1 MANQQVGVN
10 MKFTADTN
18 SAKAQIQDLQNSL
31 TKLMNVSQKNDP
43 TLGFSKEIKNAINL
57 TSELKTS
64 LENATNVKTGQL
76 DLSKF
81 NDSLVKNKRTLKD
94 YQDALTS
101 LGPAGNQAFSNLA
114 SSIMKAE
121 VPLKRTNKLLTDFA
135 TTMKNTAKWQ
145 ISSNIMHGLEGSIK
159 SAYGYAQ
166 DLNRSLNDIRIVTGA
181 SVNEMA
187 KFAEQAN
194 KSARALSTTT
204 TDYTKASLI
213 YYQQGLSDA
222 EVQERTDITIKMANA
237 AGQSAQIIS
246 DQMTAV
252 WNNFDNG
259 SKSLEYYADVMTA
272 LGAATASSTDE
283 IATGLEKFAAV
294 SETVGLSYEYAT
306 AALATVTDKTRQ
318 SAEVV
323 GTAFKTMFARIQG
336 LELGETLEDG
346 TDLNQY
352 SEALLA
358 VGINIKDANGELK
371 DMDNILNEM
380 AAVWEKLNR
389 DEQVALA
396 QKVAGVRQYNQ
407 LMSLMENWDAME
419 INLEIAK
426 NSEGEL
432 QKQADIYAES
442 WEAATDR
449 VKAAA
454 ESIYQTLINDEFF
467 IDLTNALEKV
477 LVGVKKLMDSMGGLP
492 GVLTLVGSIATNVFN
507 KQLAD
512 GFDNL
517 IYRVRMSTA
526 EGRKEIESLKQE
538 ASELLVAEWTDR
550 DTTSGLVAGE
560 AYRQQG
566 QLSGI
571 LLANAEKLSA
581 EEQKQVQYLMDQ
593 HSSLVSQVVQSG
605 EALEIEQKR
614 AKILERRMIAEAQ
627 LAAGEKSTHK
637 ASGVETHRKSLE
649 GVTQLYYDISSISLT
664 GNIDKDA
671 QSFQRLEKI
680 IAGLKNTTTQF
691 GKEGQSAIK
700 LLKEGLESGTLSAST
715 LENVLLKLEKQQV
728 ISKNGL
734 AKALESCGI
743 ESEQAAKMAR
753 ELMDQYDNLGVVS
766 AETSEKQIQLGNSTD
781 MVADRIKN
789 AKGEVATLGTMFAS
803 TMNAITSFGFALSS
817 IKGIID
823 TLNNENLTF
832 FEKLIS
838 VLTSTSMIIGS
849 FTSILQTAN
858 NLRKIATSVEVK
870 NTAAKALNT
879 AATWLQVKAQ
889 KALNDEIQEGIDLK
903 KSFSKED
910 IKAAKEGGKKIL
922 AKVAGGAGDNIKK
935 VGEVSAEASGATQ
948 SLSAAFGKFISS
960 LKGVLPLLGKY
971 VAIAAAVVAITSAVT
986 YAIYKCIEK
995 YNEDARAA
1003 KSAQE
1008 SAQELANAYSKAK
1021 DKYEEMIST
1030 MDGYKS
1036 AKEGLDALTEGTDEY
1051 RKQLIKANDEALK
1064 LIELLGLIKGE
1075 GFEVVD
1081 GEIIINTDSSD
1092 YKEKTS
1098 QLLIETQKAQ
1108 AASLMANAAADVANA
1123 KSQQTNLVRQNDN
1136 QTINNSVLQWGANG
1150 AVSGSSLFGVTGT
1163 VAGTISGIIA
1173 GIFDGVVDNI
1183 TSNKTEQEKIN
1194 KLTEAYKETGN
1205 SVFADL
1211 EKYGFDTS
1219 NKEYIKAIEE
1229 QVKTNIEGADALTTA
1244 AEIASAALL
1253 ELNKNIQ
1260 NSGSKEEVQ
1269 KVASKM
1275 FEKEYLDEQQIAEDK
1290 LTSGVLGIGS
1300 EDQKKVWEEYKN
1312 AALKDLEDVQVTNFR
1327 NDGGVNYTYTK
1338 YDEQGQPST
1347 ETASVSMD
1355 TISKWTANENA
1366 SKTILETV
1374 DLLNSAFKKLNAGN
1388 DKQNTAISSS
1398 LTEGN
1403 LSGVSLT
1410 DLESFGL
1417 TERELAEK
1425 ALEINPEVYKN
1436 FGKESAEAY
1445 LAGFSSD
1452 EVVGFNTADFIA
1464 KIDNLLTPEELDALG
1479 YQDATEYADAFKQ
1492 QYDSAMSEW
1501 QGLEVFKDES
1511 LGEAQKL
1518 NDISQTLGGTPETSS
1533 QVADYYG
1540 GLNEEEQSIFL
1551 TLDFN
1556 RETSKENWDEAIAEI
1571 KEEKI
1576 EVQIETKAK
1585 AGAAKY
1591 GLDADQIK
1599 EVSKAFSKMDKIM
1612 DKNTATTEEI
1622 AEAASDAAI
1631 RYIRLQDAVLDLSEN
1646 YDDYKD
1652 VLTDVKKSSNDVD
1665 KAMILNSKNGKA
1677 LKSSL
1682 AGLIGTTEDL
1692 IDADLV
1698 SAIDPQDFKAAAA
1711 GNEAAIERIRGA
1723 FIDIQ
1728 AASIDT
1734 KDVLVENLDTNE
1746 EITAAANNFK
1756 AMMASLDDGATI
1768 DIDNSPFLQA
1778 LIQSSIA
1785 AGDTEADIISK
1796 LSGFDIDVDTIS
1808 FYDSLDDARD
1818 AAKACGG
1825 DIVEALSYSTD
1836 TEVQPNEVNV
1846 QNDAL
1851 EYDEKITP
1859 RAVKEKNIVLE
1870 TGGLFGGTSTDVLE
1884 TVHYEMDKK
1893 ITPKRVPMQE
1903 KDTSTNVTQTAK
1915 QGKGKSKYAVV
1926 GGAKKSVGS
1935 SVSPATTRAAGN
1947 NLNKGGS
1954 GGSSGGGAKP
1964 KKAQPTKKSE
1974 IVKRYKEQDD
1984 QLDDLKRTMD
1994 NTSES
1999 FDKLYG
2005 EDKVKAIDK
2014 LIQAEKDYKDVL
2026 KEKRSE
2032 AKDALK
2038 EDRKALDAAASKV
2051 SVKFEYD
2058 AEGNIT
2064 NYTEQMEALYGR
2076 LREIEK
2082 AAGSEWTESEQEQI
2096 DALKEK
2102 IKTLEEA
2109 QTSYEE
2115 TRELIEDLSD
2125 ELKDLAGKPAM
2136 PLIKSDTVDI
2146 YKEIIDALDDIEAR
2160 LERISKR
2167 ANDRLGKERLTYF
2180 EKYLD
2185 ASKDKLSQLNA
2196 ELEKNTTD
2204 IKENKSYLNKV
2215 GKLLDFN
2222 QKIKYDDKGNIAN
2235 YDELT
2240 DILWQ
2245 RIFKAQKKAK
2255 KDGKITN
2262 AEQQGIDALIADAE
2276 MWRQAVEKYTDA
2288 VEYKEDLTLE
2298 KQELTDKVIM
2308 LPAVTNDFLDIYKE
2322 VDDVLDDIGHELDY
2336 MAEQSERLTGSEKIA
2351 ALKEMVDL
2359 EKERLFYIQ
2368 NEQLIN
2374 FSDKAEKKSALEA
2387 SVKKLGIGMTLAY
2400 DENGNV
2406 TNYNEIMSTYKQSYN
2421 TAYAKAMADGAL
2433 TAGEKDWLE
2442 QFKEDGES
2450 IQEYFD
2456 QYNDA
2461 LEQGED
2467 LAEDALEAMRNIK
2480 DYSLDAINYTVELN
2494 IEANERDLAFID
2506 YQLSQLE
2513 DQAFSTAKSI
2523 ALLEQKYLSLSESS
2537 SDYEDGINAIFQK
2550 YIDSKQLTQEDVD
2563 KFWQGDASG
2572 ISWEMFTADEIS
2584 RITDYSDG
2592 IMSVGESMLEL
2603 RRTLDEAVI
2612 TSFEEWTS
2620 EMQEQLALFDHYESV
2635 ISSYNNII
2643 DLIGQKK
2650 LNVSNDDRK
2659 EYNQLRVNN
2668 ANNRLSGSK
2677 AYFDETTEKIA
2688 NAEREKAAAEARLA
2702 AAQSSG
2708 DENLIKAAEAD
2719 VKMWEDT
2726 LKVMYEE
2733 NRNAEQQYLADWE
2746 AALQASRDAF
2756 LEETEMELEA
2766 FEEKM
2771 AGVYGSF
2778 ENMQK
2783 EFNRQTEKN
2792 DRYLQDYEKLYEL
2805 SKLNRN
2811 LSNKMDDTTNLKAKK
2826 ELAKLQEEILEYQK
2840 DGVKMSDYDLKFLQ
2854 KKYDLKLAEIALE
2867 EAQNAKTQVRLT
2879 RDSEGNYS
2887 YTYTADEDSI
2897 AKAQQNYED
2906 QLYGIANLS
2915 NEYIEQQTSKLLSTQ
2930 QAFVNDLAE
2939 IHKKAAEGQ
2948 YATTEEYQQA
2958 LDKCSAYYT
2967 EQLAYYGSEI
2977 DKAAN
2982 NNSTIYEND
2991 YSNYA
2996 GWTVE
3001 KIRKTE
3007 EDTDAYVAGAGK
3019 KSAAEEGFV
3028 TSIENLLPRLE
3039 TAHGTATGY
3048 VSTMTTQIGD
3058 AEEGTG
3064 LLGASK
3070 KSYDKYSENINTTM
3084 SAAGSSLE
3092 DFKDNTSKYLLT
3104 DSDSV
3109 ANQSDK
3115 TKQKIEEMADAVS
3128 DLDET
3133 IAYVSNWQK
3142 NYSDELQK
3150 VIDKTSDVITSVG
3163 AMKQAIADSATV
3175 ELQKPAEKPSLEEE
3189 GGNEN
3194 KPGSTIEN
3202 PITDIPAEAT
3212 CPKCKKPLSQ
3222 CKGHDEKKEEKKCP
3236 KCGKKPCK
3244 CKEIEAQKK
3253 AAEEAKRKAAEE
3265 KKKKQQAAK
3274 IATEATEIIQ
3284 LVNAGKLGNKKDGWI
3299 PAAKAK
3305 YSKEAVQIARN
3316 AFNNSKAGVGYDYN
3330 YKKALALVKL
3340 NTGGYT
3346 GAWGPDGKL
3355 ALLHEKELVLNK
3367 QDTENMLK
3375 IVSMV
3380 RDLSAVLDSKA
3391 YYASLAQLRA
3401 NQLYQIN
3408 PTGETFE
3415 QTVTIHAEF
3424 PHATNATEIET
3435 ALNNL
3440 VNSASQFANRK

>member
-10 MKFTADTN
+10 MKFTADT
-18 SAKAQIQDLQNSL
+18 SQAKAQLQDLQSSL
-31 TKLMNVSQKNDP
+31 TKIMNVSRKNDP
-43 TLGFSKEIKNAINL
+43 TLGFSKEIQNAINL

-94 YQDALTS
+94 YQEALTS

-121 VPLKRTNKLLTDFA
+121 IPLKRTNKLLTDFA
-135 TTMKNTAKWQ
+135 VTMKNTAKWQ

-187 KFAEQAN
+187 RFAEQAN

-283 IATGLEKFAAV
+283 IAAGLEKFAAV

-318 SAEVV
+318 SADVV

-336 LELGETLEDG
+336 LKLGETLEDG

-419 INLEIAK
+419 VNLEIAN

-449 VKAAA
+449 VKAAT

-492 GVLTLVGSIATNVFN
+492 GVLTLVGSIATNVFS

-538 ASELLVAEWTDR
+538 ASELLVAEWIDR
-550 DTTSGLVAGE
+550 DTTSGQIAGD
-560 AYRQQG
+560 AYREQG

-614 AKILERRMIAEAQ
+614 AKALERRMIAEAQ

-664 GNIDKDA
+664 GNMEKDA
-671 QSFQRLEKI
+671 QNFQRLEKI
-680 IAGLKNTTTQF
+680 IAGLKNTTVQF
-691 GKEGQSAIK
+691 GKEGQSAIG
-700 LLKEGLESGTLSAST
+700 LLKEGLKSGTLSAST
-715 LENVLLKLEKQQV
+715 LDNVLLKLEKQQV
-728 ISKNGL
+728 ISMNGL
-734 AKALESCGI
+734 TKALKSCGI
-743 ESEQAAKMAR
+743 EGEQATRMAK
-753 ELMDQYDNLGVVS
+753 ELRDQYDNLGVVS
-766 AETSEKQIQLGNSTD
+766 AETSEKQTQLGNSTK
-781 MVADRIKN
+781 MVAEKIRG

-803 TMNAITSFGFALSS
+803 TMSAITSFGFALSS
-817 IKGIID
+817 IKGVID
-823 TLNNENLTF
+823 TLNNEDLTF
-832 FEKLIS
+832 FEKFVSVLTSASMITTSLIS
-838 VLTSTSMIIGS
+838 VLKTVNEI
-849 FTSILQTAN
+849 
-858 NLRKIATSVEVK
+858 RKIATAEETK
-870 NTAAKALNT
+870 NTLAKTLNT
-879 AATWLQVKAQ
+879 AATWLEVQAQ
-889 KALNDEIQEGIDLK
+889 KALNNEMQEGINLK
-903 KSFSKED
+903 KSMSGADLADAKKTGKKVSVKVAD
-910 IKAAKEGGKKIL
+910 KAADGVKK
-922 AKVAGGAGDNIKK
+922 AG
-935 VGEVSAEASGATQ
+935 EASAGTTGATI
-948 SLSAAFGKFISS
+948 SLSAAFSRFTSALGTAASAAAKFI
-960 LKGVLPLLGKY
+960 PI
-971 VAIAAAVVAITSAVT
+971 IAAITAALGALT
-986 YAIYKCIEK
+986 YMVHYTIEE
-995 YNEDARAA
+995 YNKDATAAEKAEAAA
-1003 KSAQE
+1003 KD
-1008 SAQELANAYSKAK
+1008 LAEAYSQTKS
-1021 DKYEEMIST
+1021 KYEEMISSMENYKT
-1030 MDGYKS
+1030 ARDGLNS
-1036 AKEGLDALTEGTDEY
+1036 LAKGTQEY
-1051 RKQLIKANDEALK
+1051 RDQLNKANEEALK
-1064 LIELLGLIKGE
+1064 LIETLGLIKGS
-1075 GFEVVD
+1075 GYD
-1081 GEIIINTDSSD
+1081 IINGEIIINKDSED
-1092 YKEKTS
+1092 YQTKTQEFEYS
-1098 QLLIETQKAQ
+1098 VQKTQ
-1108 AASLMANAAADVANA
+1108 AASYIANAESEKATA
-1123 KSQQTNLVRQNDN
+1123 KSN
-1136 QTINNSVLQWGANG
+1136 QTTLARTQ
-1150 AVSGSSLFGVTGT
+1150 
-1163 VAGTISGIIA
+1163 
-1173 GIFDGVVDNI
+1173 
-1183 TSNKTEQEKIN
+1183 N
-1194 KLTEAYKETGN
+1194 KLDFYGTFENNRIDQLTQQYKKMGAAAFDASN
-1205 SVFADL
+1205 LISL
-1211 EKYGFDTS
+1211 GFDTA
-1219 NKEYIKAIEE
+1219 NEKYIDSVKK
-1229 QVKTNIEGADALTTA
+1229 QVATNIEASDSMENAMELASQAILNLDKDIEKSSQKETLFAMGENAYNLTYAT
-1244 AEIASAALL
+1244 EKSNITEQMTQEKWQFGIAS
-1253 ELNKNIQ
+1253 
-1260 NSGSKEEVQ
+1260 
-1269 KVASKM
+1269 
-1275 FEKEYLDEQQIAEDK
+1275 DEQKDI
-1290 LTSGVLGIGS
+1290 
-1300 EDQKKVWEEYKN
+1300 WEEYKKTN
-1312 AALKDLEDVQVTNFR
+1312 KELQGLTDLKVTNFR
-1327 NDGGVNYTYTK
+1327 ADGSVEYEYTEYDDDGKKTTK
-1338 YDEQGQPST
+1338 TDEVSSEVIAIT
-1347 ETASVSMD
+1347 LANERTADKLIANSDTLNSLANRLVAD
-1355 TISKWTANENA
+1355 ETISKEFASFTADQNLN
-1366 SKTILETV
+1366 
-1374 DLLNSAFKKLNAGN
+1374 DLTYKEL
-1388 DKQNTAISSS
+1388 SSI
-1398 LTEGN
+1398 EMP
-1403 LSGVSLT
+1403 
-1410 DLESFGL
+1410 ESFEAL
-1417 TERELAEK
+1417 RDKVAETFSEEELS
-1425 ALEINPEVYKN
+1425 ALGYN
-1436 FGKESAEAY
+1436 SAEAY
-1445 LAGFSSD
+1445 A
-1452 EVVGFNTADFIA
+1452 TAFI
-1464 KIDNLLTPEELDALG
+1464 L
-1479 YQDATEYADAFKQ
+1479 
-1492 QYDSAMSEW
+1492 QYDNTMSQW
-1501 QGLEVFKDES
+1501 KGLENFNNYS
-1511 LGEAQKL
+1511 LGEAQSL
-1518 NDISQTLGGTPETSS
+1518 SHISTQTGQS
-1533 QVADYYG
+1533 ADEVTGYYDE
-1540 GLNEEEQSIFL
+1540 LNEEEKSIFL
-1551 TLDFN
+1551 TLDFDEN
-1556 RETSKENWDEAIAEI
+1556 KSKENWDRAIANI

-1576 EVQIETKAK
+1576 EIQIEAKTSKA
-1585 AGAAKY
+1585 ASEY
-1591 GLDADQIK
+1591 GLDADQLND
-1599 EVSKAFSKMDKIM
+1599 VAKAFSDMDEIM
-1612 DKNTATTEEI
+1612 GDNTATTEEI
-1622 AEAASDAAI
+1622 AEAASDAAV
-1631 RYIRLQDAVLDLSEN
+1631 RYVRLQDAVIDLSEN
-1646 YDDYKD
+1646 YEDYKG
-1652 VLTDVKKSSNDVD
+1652 VLTDIQDSSSDVD

-1692 IDADLV
+1692 INADLI
-1698 SAIDPQDFKAAAA
+1698 SAIDPKDFKAAAT
-1711 GNEAAIERIRGA
+1711 GDEAAIEKIRGA
-1723 FIDIQ
+1723 FIDVQ
-1728 AASIDT
+1728 AAAIDT
-1734 KDVLVENLDTNE
+1734 KNVLIDSVDTDE
-1746 EITAAANNFK
+1746 EITQAANNFK
-1756 AMMASLDDGATI
+1756 TMMAGLDEGATI

-1785 AGDTEADIISK
+1785 AGDTEADIINK
-1796 LSGFDIDVDTIS
+1796 LSGFDIDVDTVS
-1808 FYDSLDDARD
+1808 FHDSLESAK
-1818 AAKACGG
+1818 AAAEACGG
-1825 DIVEALSYSTD
+1825 DVVEALSYSTD
-1836 TEVQPNEVNV
+1836 TEVETNEVDKQGSELSYN
-1846 QNDAL
+1846 
-1851 EYDEKITP
+1851 ETITATP
-1859 RAVKEKNIVLE
+1859 ITKENEVLE
-1870 TGGLFGGTSTDVLE
+1870 TEGFLGLGGTTTKTL
-1884 TVHYEMDKK
+1884 TTTHYEMDKQ
-1893 ITPKRVPMQE
+1893 INPKSVPTSE
-1903 KDTSTNVTQTAK
+1903 KETSTNVTQTAK

-1935 SVSPATTRAAGN
+1935 RVSPSTSRTAGN
-1947 NLNKGGS
+1947 NLSKGG
-1954 GGSSGGGAKP
+1954 GGGSGGGAKP

-1984 QLDDLKRTMD
+1984 QLDDLKRIMD

-2014 LIQAEKDYKDVL
+2014 LIEVENNYRNVL
-2026 KEKRSE
+2026 KEKRNE
-2032 AKDALK
+2032 AKDALD
-2038 EDRKALDAAASKV
+2038 EDRKALDKAASDV

-2064 NYTEQMEALYGR
+2064 NYTEQMEALYSR

-2125 ELKDLAGKPAM
+2125 ELTSLAGKPAM
-2136 PLIKSDTVDI
+2136 PLIKSDTIDI

-2180 EKYLD
+2180 GKYLD

-2196 ELEKNTTD
+2196 EIEKNTTD
-2204 IKENKSYLNKV
+2204 IKENKSYLNRV

-2245 RIFKAQKKAK
+2245 RIFKAQEKAK

-2276 MWRQAVEKYTDA
+2276 MWRQAAEKYTDA

-2308 LPAVTNDFLDIYKE
+2308 LPTVTNDFLDIYKE

-2336 MAEQSERLTGSEKIA
+2336 IAEQSERLTGSEKIA

-2374 FSDKAEKKSALEA
+2374 VSDKMEKRSALETA
-2387 SVKKLGIGMTLAY
+2387 VKKLGIGMTLAY

-2433 TAGEKDWLE
+2433 TAGEKEWLE
-2442 QFKEDGES
+2442 QFKEDGEY

-2461 LEQGED
+2461 LEQGEN
-2467 LAEDALEAMRNIK
+2467 LAEDALEAMQNIE

-2513 DQAFSTAKSI
+2513 DQAFSTAESI
-2523 ALLEQKYLSLSESS
+2523 ALLEQKYLNLSESS
-2537 SDYEDGINAIFQK
+2537 SDYENGINSIFQK

-2572 ISWEMFTADEIS
+2572 ISWAIFTADEIS
-2584 RITDYSDG
+2584 KINEYSDG

-2603 RRTLDEAVI
+2603 RKTLDEAVI
-2612 TSFEEWTS
+2612 TSFEEWTA
-2620 EMQEQLALFDHYESV
+2620 EMQEQLSLFDHYESV
-2635 ISSYNNII
+2635 INSYNNII
-2643 DLIGQKK
+2643 DLVGQKK

-2659 EYNQLRVNN
+2659 DYNQLRVNN
-2668 ANNRLSGSK
+2668 ANNRLSSSK

-2688 NAEREKAAAEARLA
+2688 NAEKEKAAAEARLA

-2719 VKMWEDT
+2719 VKMWGDT
-2726 LKVMYEE
+2726 LKVMYQE

-2756 LEETEMELEA
+2756 LAETEMELEA

-2805 SKLNRN
+2805 SKLNRD

-2826 ELAKLQEEILEYQK
+2826 ELAKLQEEILESQK

-2879 RDSEGNYS
+2879 KDAEGGYS

-2897 AKAQQNYED
+2897 AKAQQSYED

-2958 LDKCSAYYT
+2958 LDDCSAYYT
-2967 EQLAYYGSEI
+2967 EQLAYYGDEI
-2977 DKAAN
+2977 DKAAS

-3001 KIRKTE
+3001 KIKKTE
-3007 EDTDAYVAGAGK
+3007 EDTDKYVTGAGEK
-3019 KSAAEEGFV
+3019 FAAEEGFV
-3028 TSIENLLPRLE
+3028 TSIEGLLPRLQ

-3048 VSTMTTQIGD
+3048 VSTMTTEIGS

-3070 KSYDKYSENINTTM
+3070 KSYEKYSENIDASM
-3084 SAAGSSLE
+3084 SAAGTSLE

-3109 ANQSDK
+3109 ANQSDEAR
-3115 TKQKIEEMADAVS
+3115 QKIEDMADAVS
-3128 DLDET
+3128 NLDKT

-3142 NYSDELQK
+3142 NYSNELQK
-3150 VIDKTSDVITSVG
+3150 VIDKTADVITSVG
-3163 AMKQAIADSATV
+3163 NMNQAIADSATV
-3175 ELQKPAEKPSLEEE
+3175 ELQKPAEKPASE
-3189 GGNEN
+3189 GDGKKED
-3194 KPGSTIEN
+3194 KPASTIEN
-3202 PITDIPAEAT
+3202 PITEIPAEAT
-3212 CPKCKKPLSQ
+3212 CPICKKPLSQ

-3253 AAEEAKRKAAEE
+3253 AEEEAKRKAEEEAKRKAAE

-3274 IATEATEIIQ
+3274 IAAEATEIIQ
-3284 LVNAGKLGNKKDGWI
+3284 LVNAGKLGNKRDGWV
-3299 PAAKAK
+3299 PAAKEK
-3305 YSKEAVQIARN
+3305 YSDEAIQLAKD
-3316 AFNNSKAGVGYDYN
+3316 AFNKSKAGAGYDYN
-3330 YKKALALVKL
+3330 YKKALELVKL

-3367 QDTENMLK
+3367 EDTENMLK
-3375 IVSMV
+3375 MISMV
-3380 RDLSAVLDSKA
+3380 RDLSLILDIQA
-3391 YYASLAQLRA
+3391 YQASLAQLSA
-3401 NQLYQIN
+3401 SQLGVMSSSQGAFQQN
-3408 PTGETFE
+3408 
-3415 QTVTIHAEF
+3415 VTINAEF
-3424 PHATNATEIET
+3424 PDAVYASEIET
-3435 ALNNL
+3435 ALKNL
-3440 VNSASQFANRK
+3440 VNSASQFANRKY